1 MYGQKGK
8 LFAPVTF
15 HVFIL
20 LLYLHTYLY
29 CISSFACIR
38 RCLHSLP
45 ICIFVATFCVT
56 MLGATLFGDTVTPY
70 GPVTQDMFSY
80 PCSATHRP
88 LLTVVYLNA

>member
-15 HVFIL
+15 HVLIL
-20 LLYLHTYLY
+20 LLYLSTQAFIASQVLHEH
-29 CISSFACIR
+29 

-56 MLGATLFGDTVTPY
+56 MLCATLFGDTVTPY

-80 PCSATHRP
+80 PR
-88 LLTVVYLNA
+88 NA